1 MQVRIRRGSEATS
14 RFLTTSSLDKLD
26 TVIPAL
32 ERWGLAGDDSGRTM
46 AAQIEVGSEG
56 ETAYFEV
63 VVDDDETE

>member
-32 ERWGLAGDDSGRTM
+32 ERWGLAGDDSGRSGCGCGFGPYDWSTR
-46 AAQIEVGSEG
+46 
-56 ETAYFEV
+56 
-63 VVDDDETE
+63 